1 MMMPANFSAVAENEM
16 TYVVGGASLVDILA
30 PVMTTENWQ
39 NVNYNLIQIVGNT
52 FLKQNVNAAFSDIFG
67 GNYRVGNVTKAAFGK
82 LGDVWNQ
89 NYYKNGVSGE
99 AANWGAAYGLL
110 NTGLQIV
117 GTLAS
122 IYTLGSGKVGLKVEN
137 FSWPKAE

>member
-16 TYVVGGASLVDILA
+16 TYVVGGASLVDVLA

-52 FLKQNVNAAFSDIFG
+52 FLQTNVNNAFTSIFSG
-67 GNYRVGNVTKAAFGK
+67 TYRVGDVTKDAWDYFKGVWTDNDNGKGEDHWAFAHAA
-82 LGDVWNQ
+82 L
-89 NYYKNGVSGE
+89 NG
-99 AANWGAAYGLL
+99 
-110 NTGLQIV
+110 GLQIV

-122 IYTLGSGKVGLKVEN
+122 IYTLGSGKVGLAVKNFEAPKV
-137 FSWPKAE
+137 

>member
-30 PVMTTENWQ
+30 PVMTAENWQ

-52 FLKQNVNAAFSDIFG
+52 FLQKNVNAAFTDIFS
-67 GNYRVGNVTKAAFGK
+67 GNYRVGNVAKAAWSNLGK
-82 LGDVWNQ
+82 IWNN
-89 NYYKNGVSGE
+89 NYWVDGVVDGTE
-99 AANWGAAYGLL
+99 AKWGAANGLL
-110 NTGLQIV
+110 NTGLQVV

-137 FSWPKAE
+137 YSKV